1 MLAWNVVLSDEPT
14 RLMSLAST
22 HDEGKN
28 AHVHFEMKP
37 AASSS
42 DSAYF
47 TVRSQCCRTREG
59 ECVVCTVTR
68 CTSTGGA
75 ICHAYAQQRTPTLV
89 RSNKH
94 ILLPIVSSK
103 EEEDTKKRSLRVMM
117 WTLSEYYY
125 YYYYYYYYARL
136 QSHLVAAVPTRFESD
151 PARMRVLNGDDGAE
165 NVAAKIAKK
174 CGLPVFVTMDL
185 EPIVRS
191 GGPAGD
197 DDDGDKGGARAEAV
211 RAEVARTFIAMI
223 DGEGQRR

>member
-1 MLAWNVVLSDEPT
+1 MDSHVHDLLRLRALHCRECLSHHDTSSPERNLLAWNVVLSDEPT

-22 HDEGKN
+22 HDEGNN

-94 ILLPIVSSK
+94 ILLPIVSSI
-103 EEEDTKKRSLRVMM
+103 EEEDTQKK
-117 WTLSEYYY
+117 
-125 YYYYYYYYARL
+125 
-136 QSHLVAAVPTRFESD
+136 
-151 PARMRVLNGDDGAE
+151 
-165 NVAAKIAKK
+165 
-174 CGLPVFVTMDL
+174 DL
-185 EPIVRS
+185 CE
-191 GGPAGD
+191 
-197 DDDGDKGGARAEAV
+197 
-211 RAEVARTFIAMI
+211 
-223 DGEGQRR
+223 